1 MSNRERRIETLAI
14 IKSLI
19 ESGMRDPSEE
29 IEHATNA
36 HLQMLNRIAGK
47 PTEES
52 TPVFNQPKQEQKT
65 GGPGMKVI
73 SLEDKGNFVRAN
85 IESNGTRQ
93 WASAWD
99 KDAEAL
105 RSAGEGAMI
114 DAEFKKSGDFLNLKK
129 VKVLSDNI
137 PI

>member
-1 MSNRERRIETLAI
+1 M
-14 IKSLI
+14 KSLI
-19 ESGMRDPSEE
+19 ESGMRDPGEE

-36 HLQMLNRIAGK
+36 HLQMLDRIAGK

-52 TPVFNQPKQEQKT
+52 TPVFTQPTQEPKG

-73 SLEDKGNFVRAN
+73 RLDDKGKFVRAN

-99 KDAEAL
+99 ADAEAL

-114 DAEFKKSGDFLNLKK
+114 DAELKKSGEYTNLKK

-137 PI
+137 PF

>member
-19 ESGMRDPSEE
+19 ESGMREPGEE
-29 IEHATNA
+29 IEHVTNA
-36 HLQMLNRIAGK
+36 HLQMLDRIAGK
-47 PTEES
+47 PTEEN
-52 TPVFNQPKQEQKT
+52 TPVFTQPKQEQKT

-73 SLEDKGNFVRAN
+73 RLDDKGKFVRAN

-99 KDAEAL
+99 ADAVAL

-114 DAEFKKSGDFLNLKK
+114 DAEFQKSGEYMNLKK

-137 PI
+137 PF